1 MDARTLVIGNKTY
14 SSWSL
19 RPWLVLRAAGIPFDE
34 IVIPLYRADSKQAIL
49 RHSPGGKV
57 PVLIDGDAVVFE
69 SLAICEH
76 AAELAPDARLWPA
89 DRVARAHAR
98 SIGAE
103 MHAGFLALRSA
114 MPMNLRVRGA
124 RLAKEPSAEV
134 RADVARIVEIV
145 EDCRARFGAGGPF
158 LFGAFGI
165 ADAMFAPVAT
175 RFRSYG
181 VSVPKVAQAWCD
193 AVLATEPFLEWERAA
208 AAETERIALNE
219 SVLAKT

>member
-1 MDARTLVIGNKTY
+1 
-14 SSWSL
+14 
-19 RPWLVLRAAGIPFDE
+19 
-34 IVIPLYRADSKQAIL
+34 
-49 RHSPGGKV
+49 
-57 PVLIDGDAVVFE
+57 
-69 SLAICEH
+69 
-76 AAELAPDARLWPA
+76 
-89 DRVARAHAR
+89 
-98 SIGAE
+98 
-103 MHAGFLALRSA
+103 LRSA